1 MKTVT
6 LIVPCYNEKDV
17 LPMFYREVSAVL
29 EKCTD
34 YAFTF
39 LFVNDGSRDTTL
51 LILRSLAE
59 MDTRVKYISLSR
71 NFGKESAMLAG
82 MKYARTD
89 YVGILDAD
97 LQHSP
102 ELIPDMLAAL
112 DSGFDIAAA
121 RRVDRSGE
129 SKIKSAFSR
138 GFYKVINKL
147 SDVDIAEGA
156 QDYRMMKRKV
166 VEAILSMPEYNRFSK
181 GIFSW
186 VGFKT
191 KWFEHVNRERAAGTT
206 KWSFRKLSHYAL
218 DGIIGFSTAPLKFSL
233 YVGVLASVC
242 GFLYALYTII
252 KTLIIGTDVPGYPS
266 IISAIFIFGG
276 LILVCLGVI
285 GDYISRIYLEVK
297 KRPVFII
304 DETNIQTDEIKE

>member
-285 GDYISRIYLEVK
+285 GEYISRIYLEVK